1 MDEVKGEN
9 TLDLLPDL
17 CDEHA
22 DKINLL
28 ESLFKDYGA
37 RRTFWGQVVTV
48 RCYEDNSKVRELLAT
63 PGTGKVLVVDGG
75 GLIRRAL
82 MGDQVAETAVNN
94 GWEGVVI
101 HGAIR
106 DAATISGMDLGVK
119 AVATCPIK
127 TEKRDLGDIDV
138 PVSFAGVTIHSG
150 DYIYADINGI
160 LVSRE
165 PLTHS
170 SF

>member
-1 MDEVKGEN
+1 M
-9 TLDLLPDL
+9 
-17 CDEHA
+17 
-22 DKINLL
+22 
-28 ESLFKDYGA
+28 
-37 RRTFWGQVVTV
+37 
-48 RCYEDNSKVRELLAT
+48 
-63 PGTGKVLVVDGG
+63 VVDGG

>member
-1 MDEVKGEN
+1 MF
-9 TLDLLPDL
+9 DLLPDL

-22 DKINLL
+22 DKIEVLAPI
-28 ESLFKDYGA
+28 FRDYGA
-37 RRTFWGQVVTV
+37 EDTFWGKAVTV

-75 GLIRRAL
+75 GSVNRAL
-82 MGDQVAETAVNN
+82 MGDQVAATAVEN
-94 GWEGVVI
+94 GWAGVVI
-101 HGAIR
+101 YGAIR
-106 DAATISGMDLGVK
+106 DAGAISSMALGVK
-119 AVATCPIK
+119 ALATHPIK
-127 TEKRDLGDIDV
+127 TEKRDLGEIEV
-138 PVSFAGVTIHSG
+138 PVTFAGVTINTG

-165 PLTHS
+165 ALTHS